1 MSNQIMNAHISFG
14 APCGSD
20 AGLVEIADWAGDQL
34 TDMQRA
40 FDAMYDSLT
49 DMLTQE
55 QIDEFERLHEKEL
68 ALFRSA

>member
-1 MSNQIMNAHISFG
+1 MNAHISFG